1 MSQLTST
8 RGFTGLLAGLGAA
21 LILSVTLATM
31 IGPVPLAPS
40 LVWRVSLAHVAPS
53 LVTQDWT
60 PLQESIVWEIRLPRV
75 LLGGIVGAGL
85 AIVGATMQSL
95 LQNPLADPYLLGVS
109 AGASCGAVLAL
120 IFGVAWFGA
129 VSVPFTAFL
138 GSLVASILVYG
149 LARGGARLTT
159 GRLIL
164 AGVAVSYVLS
174 ALTNLAIYAA
184 PHSEDVRNATF
195 WLLGGLGGAR
205 WSNLALPVLVLLGSV
220 VLLVVQARWL
230 DALSVGEE
238 AAATLGVDAD
248 RVRRVCFAVT
258 SLLTGT
264 IVALSGGIGFVGL
277 VVPHIVRQLV
287 GGIHRRLL
295 PVSALFG
302 AIFVIWVDVLART
315 ILAPREL
322 PIGIITALLGA
333 PFFLALMRR
342 TPGALGSGR

>member
-1 MSQLTST
+1 MSPLNSK
-8 RGFTGLLAGLGAA
+8 RGFTGVLAGLGAA

-40 LVWRVSLAHVAPS
+40 LVYRVGLAHGAPS
-53 LVTQDWT
+53 LVTPDWT
-60 PLQESIVWEIRLPRV
+60 PSQESIVWEIRLPRV

-109 AGASCGAVLAL
+109 AGASFGAVLAL
-120 IFGVAWFGA
+120 IFGVAWLGA
-129 VSVPFTAFL
+129 LSVPIAAFL
-138 GSLVASILVYG
+138 GSLVASIVVYG

-174 ALTNLAIYAA
+174 ALTNLAIHAA
-184 PHSEDVRNATF
+184 PHGDDVRSATF

-205 WSNLALPVLVLLGSV
+205 WSNLALPVLVLFGSI
-220 VLLVVQARWL
+220 VLLLVQARWL
-230 DALSVGEE
+230 DALSLGEE

-277 VVPHIVRQLV
+277 VVPHIVRRFM
-287 GGIHRRLL
+287 GGVHRRLL
-295 PVSALFG
+295 PVAALSG

-315 ILAPREL
+315 ILAPQEL

-333 PFFLALMRR
+333 PFFMALMRR
-342 TPGALGSGR
+342 TPGALGGGR